1 MLTIEFCHY
10 FRGTNDGLGSFDMK
24 LKLVFQFLGRLLH
37 ALGEVYVFLT
47 VPLDYTIYDYR

>member
-1 MLTIEFCHY
+1 
-10 FRGTNDGLGSFDMK
+10 MK
-24 LKLVFQFLGRLLH
+24 LKLIFQFLGRLLH